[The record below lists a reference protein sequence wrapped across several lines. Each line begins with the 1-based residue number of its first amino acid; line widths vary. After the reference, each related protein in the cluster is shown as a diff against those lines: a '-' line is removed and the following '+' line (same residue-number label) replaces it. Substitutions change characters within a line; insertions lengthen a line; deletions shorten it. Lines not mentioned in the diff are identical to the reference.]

1 MSARGVA
8 SFLYRH
14 QRKLLSTVALSLA
27 VGGAVVHERPQR
39 WRADATVMVEAG
51 RTDGARALAALL
63 ESRDLHAQVLGAW
76 GERLYPALP
85 AEARAE
91 AFARDL
97 AVAPAEGAGVVRL
110 SLHGTDG
117 DRAAAALTALLD
129 RLAEKN
135 RTVFAAAADPAAT
148 AQVAKAREA
157 LALMR
162 KRAELDGEAQSADA
176 EATVLTGRM
185 AALKD
190 RLAATPATIEIS
202 SESERSKVAEDARAK
217 LFELQ
222 TREAELLGKYQDG
235 SLFIQNLR
243 TEKRKVEELLAKL
256 DTATQNRVVS
266 GTNPVHQELE
276 KESVRTETALSAA
289 KARAK
294 TAQRQVAEL
303 DRRLDQLAGPD
314 RSLAGL
320 ERAAAL
326 AEARLGTTRTT
337 GAAIDGIGIIQ
348 AANAGR
354 APVGPTPPQVLALS
368 GAAGLALGLL
378 WAALA
383 HAFPSRLSSPA
394 DVERRLGLPVLTSI
408 PRES

>member
-8 SFLYRH
+8 SFVYGHR
-14 QRKLLSTVALSLA
+14 RKLLSCVALSLA
-27 VGGAVVHERPQR
+27 MGGAVVHERPVR

-91 AFARDL
+91 AFAHDL
-97 AVAPAEGAGVVRL
+97 DIAPAEGTGVVRL
-110 SLHGTDG
+110 SLHGANG
-117 DRAAAALTALLD
+117 DHATAALTALLA

-135 RTVFAAAADPAAT
+135 RTVFAATTDPAAT
-148 AQVAKAREA
+148 AQAANAREA

-162 KRAELDGEAQSADA
+162 KRAELDGEAQAADS
-176 EATVLTGRM
+176 EANVLGGRL

-190 RLAATPATIEIS
+190 RLATTPATIEIS
-202 SESERSKVAEDARAK
+202 AESERSKVAEDARAK

-222 TREAELLGKYQDG
+222 AREAELLGKYQDG
-235 SLFIQNLR
+235 SVFIQNLR
-243 TEKRKVEELLAKL
+243 NEKRKVEEMLGKL

-276 KESVRTETALSAA
+276 KESARAEASLSAA

-294 TAQRQVAEL
+294 TAQRQLAEL
-303 DRRLDQLAGPD
+303 DRRIDQLAGPNRD
-314 RSLAGL
+314 
-320 ERAAAL
+320 AAAL
-326 AEARLGTTRTT
+326 ERLAALAPARAAGT
-337 GAAIDGIGIIQ
+337 AVDGIGIVQ
-348 AANAGR
+348 TAAAGR
-354 APVGPTPPQVLALS
+354 TPVGPTPPQVLALS
-368 GAAGLALGLL
+368 GAAGLLLGLL

-383 HAFPSRLSSPA
+383 QAFPSRLSSPA